1 MKTQTEIFTVTSK
14 TQTETQDFVTKSVQ
28 TMEMEEFRL
37 FIETQRQN
45 KQMTDEIEQLR
56 QKIISLTN
64 DIETINEQK
73 LISVQ
78 ESKIVSHDLSEKTTQ
93 LDETVQIQKK
103 MKMAFEQSM
112 KQNLGYKKRIQE
124 MEEQLRN
131 SNLDQ
136 TQLVKEL
143 KVEIQKLKEELS
155 HEQQKKSQLKLKY
168 EEVSRQL

>member
-1 MKTQTEIFTVTSK
+1 
-14 TQTETQDFVTKSVQ
+14 
-28 TMEMEEFRL
+28 
-37 FIETQRQN
+37 
-45 KQMTDEIEQLR
+45 
-56 QKIISLTN
+56 
-64 DIETINEQK
+64 
-73 LISVQ
+73 
-78 ESKIVSHDLSEKTTQ
+78 
-93 LDETVQIQKK
+93 
-103 MKMAFEQSM
+103 M

>member
-1 MKTQTEIFTVTSK
+1 MKTQTEVFIVTQK
-14 TQTETQDFVTKSVQ
+14 TQTETQEFVTKSVQ

-56 QKIISLTN
+56 QKIIGLTN

-93 LDETVQIQKK
+93 LDETVQI
-103 MKMAFEQSM
+103 
-112 KQNLGYKKRIQE
+112 
-124 MEEQLRN
+124 
-131 SNLDQ
+131 
-136 TQLVKEL
+136 
-143 KVEIQKLKEELS
+143 
-155 HEQQKKSQLKLKY
+155 
-168 EEVSRQL
+168 